1 MPDMRTRT
9 GILLIATV
17 LFVSLAS
24 AALLMRRDTPEA
36 SRRETPIEERFAAAT
51 QLHNSGDY
59 AGAVAL
65 YEGIIADYPERPDP
79 YLRLGHTLRYWGK
92 HDEAET
98 AFLAAI
104 QRAPENAWAW
114 TDLGKLYRNMGRYED
129 AERTFFK
136 SIELDPSR
144 EDTYSYGLGYLY
156 LEMRRFEEAE
166 AMFRKALELDPKS
179 DMALSGLADTYR
191 EMGRYAESE
200 EAFKKTFAVHP
211 HSEAY
216 VGLAWLYIKQERYAD
231 ALKPLQ
237 DFLTH
242 IREKG
247 EVYYALGVAHEGLG
261 ENEEAIKAFERALS
275 LNPDNEMFAR
285 MLEQARAR

>member
-1 MPDMRTRT
+1 MPAMRVHP
-9 GILLIATV
+9 GILLIAGA
-17 LFVSLAS
+17 LLVSLAL
-24 AALLMRRDTPEA
+24 APLLINRGAQET
-36 SRRETPIEERFAAAT
+36 SRHETPIEERFAAAT
-51 QLHNSGDY
+51 QLHDSGDY

-79 YLRLGHTLRYWGK
+79 YLRLGHTLRYWGR
-92 HDEAET
+92 HQEAET

-104 QRAPENAWAW
+104 QRGPENAWAW
-114 TDLGKLYRNMGRYED
+114 TDLGKLYRNMGRHAD
-129 AERTFFK
+129 AERAFFK
-136 SIELDPSR
+136 SLELDPTR

-156 LEMRRFEEAE
+156 LEMGRFEEAE

-179 DMALSGLADTYR
+179 DMALSGLGDTYR

-200 EAFKKTFAVHP
+200 EAFKETFAVHP

-216 VGLAWLYIKQERYAD
+216 VGLAWLYIKQGRHAD

-237 DFLTH
+237 DFLTN

-261 ENEEAIKAFERALS
+261 QHEEAIKAFERALS